1 MAMEKHQQIHNFN
14 FFYLEMNYVQ
24 GFIYTED

>member
-1 MAMEKHQQIHNFN
+1 MAMEKHQQIHNCH
-14 FFYLEMNYVQ
+14 FFYLEMDYIR